1 MSRASGLSPQDVCH
15 SFATRRMH
23 APPRAGKPPNPDGEA
38 NMAEDN
44 DAPEKNATS
53 TLIAAEQDLL
63 CKAIELAK
71 AGDGPML
78 KVLLDR
84 SLPRERPVEI
94 DLPQF
99 EFADDA
105 IDGLAAVTRAI
116 ADGEISP
123 QEGAALSRVI
133 SGYSQALEVLELSN
147 RIDKLEA
154 QLKRKERI

>member
-1 MSRASGLSPQDVCH
+1 MP
-15 SFATRRMH
+15 
-23 APPRAGKPPNPDGEA
+23 
-38 NMAEDN
+38 EDN
-44 DAPEKNATS
+44 DAAEKNAES
-53 TLIAAEQDLL
+53 TLIAAERDLL
-63 CKAIELAK
+63 RKAIELAK

-78 KVLLDR
+78 KFLLGR
-84 SLPRERPVEI
+84 SLPRERPVKI

-105 IDGLAAVTRAI
+105 IDGLAEVSRAI